1 MKTRGTNKNNVKTGV
16 GFPGGLVVKNMPT
29 NAGDLGSIPGERN
42 GKPFQY
48 CCLGNPIGRG
58 ACQGYSTWGCRRV
71 RHDLTTKQQQKRP
84 VTLIA
89 VSYLHTRDFLKQF
102 AGELNK

>member
-1 MKTRGTNKNNVKTGV
+1 MKTRVTNKNNVKIGV
-16 GFPGGLVVKNMPT
+16 GFPGGSVVKNMPT

-42 GKPFQY
+42 GNPFQY

-58 ACQGYSTWGCRRV
+58 AWQGYSTWGCKRV

-89 VSYLHTRDFLKQF
+89 VSYPHTK
-102 AGELNK
+102 ETS